1 MDDPFAGVSED
12 TETRLLAFC
21 CGGWVGC
28 GEGGVF
34 VGECVAVAQC
44 ALVAFAIVDVWG
56 ELGCCEGGSEEAEE
70 ERCCWVHIDG
80 LTW

>member
-28 GEGGVF
+28 GEGGIF
-34 VGECVAVAQC
+34 VGERVAVAQC
-44 ALVAFAIVDVWG
+44 AFVACAIVDVWG
-56 ELGCCEGGSEEAEE
+56 ELGYCQGGSEETEQD
-70 ERCCWVHIDG
+70 V
-80 LTW
+80 